1 MTSAEISPALREW
14 REGRA
19 SSFAGGRG
27 AVARGGEA
35 RKPGRPTKRSAPV
48 TRMIV
53 AALRAGN
60 TRSTSAKL
68 AGIDYATL
76 KRWCQLS
83 APFCAALEKAE
94 AEAER
99 KYVRN
104 ITSAAADGNWQAAA
118 WWLERRRSG
127 DWRKPADRLDVF
139 DASAEARRIV
149 GLHPEITY
157 ESALAEVERVLAE
170 ARA

>member
-1 MTSAEISPALREW
+1 MA
-14 REGRA
+14 A
-19 SSFAGGRG
+19 SGDR
-27 AVARGGEA
+27 
-35 RKPGRPTKRSAPV
+35 RKPGRPTKRSAAV
-48 TRMIV
+48 TKLIL

-60 TRSTSAKL
+60 TRATSAKI
-68 AGIDYATL
+68 AGINYATL

-104 ITSAAADGNWQAAA
+104 ITSAAADGSWQAAA

-149 GLHPEITY
+149 SIHPEITY